1 MKKIELKYNDK
12 GLIPAIVQDEKS
24 GTVLMMAYMNRET
37 LQMTRETGYAHFYS
51 RSRKKIWKKGESSGN
66 TQKVKKISY
75 DCDCDTLLITVKPAG
90 PACHTGRGDCFFND
104 ISDDDA
110 IADCPPPESGAN
122 AGENANENIL
132 SRIYRVIQQRKAER
146 PEGSYVASLFNKGE
160 SAILKK
166 IGEEGTE
173 FVIGCKNGDRGEI
186 IYEAADLWFHS
197 LVAMAQYDIPPEKI
211 FGELEKRF
219 KWSPLKK

>member
-1 MKKIELKYNDK
+1 MKKIELKYNAE

-37 LQMTRETGYAHFYS
+37 LQMTRESGYTHFYS
-51 RSRKKIWKKGESSGN
+51 RSRQEVWKKGATSGN
-66 TQKVKKISY
+66 TQRVKKISY
-75 DCDCDTLLITVKPAG
+75 DCDCDTLLVIVNPDG
-90 PACHTGRGDCFFND
+90 PACHTGQCDCFFSD
-104 ISDDDA
+104 IADDDA
-110 IADCPPPESGAN
+110 VADSPPPKSGESAN
-122 AGENANENIL
+122 QEIL

-173 FVIGCKNGDRGEI
+173 FVIACKDGDRAEI

-197 LVAMAQYDIPPEKI
+197 LVAMARHDIPPEEI

-219 KWSPLKK
+219 K